1 MAAFKR
7 RTMFAITLGVWFAAI
22 GSAAALTYD
31 LNRPVKLPAHGW
43 QVPVDRGPAAVPPDL
58 VEVLDLPDRAPD
70 HPAIAPAAATSGRV
84 RQRPARASAP
94 ETEVARPDVV
104 RPISEMHCHEWRD
117 LDVGSG
123 QVQICD

>member
-31 LNRPVKLPAHGW
+31 LNRPVKLPAQGW
-43 QVPVDRGPAAVPPDL
+43 QMPVDRGPVTTPPAPVDAVQLADQPA
-58 VEVLDLPDRAPD
+58 RAP
-70 HPAIAPAAATSGRV
+70 AVATAGQV
-84 RQRPARASAP
+84 RHRPARPSPP
-94 ETEVARPDVV
+94 ETMSIPEVV